1 MNAEIDAPVADYV
14 TLADK
19 WKGKRLNSP
28 NDAVFSSNGDLFFT
42 DPAYGLEKGFE
53 DPARE
58 ISFTGVFRLTAGGDL
73 TLLTDQMSAPN
84 GIALSP
90 DETRLYVAN
99 SGEGDKAL
107 WMEYKLNVDGTLAEG
122 KIFHDTSK
130 KNEGDAGAPDG
141 MKIRK
146 DGIMFATGPG
156 GVWIF
161 SPEREHLGTIKT
173 GQATS
178 NCALDDDGRYL
189 YITAD
194 MYLMRIMLKYED

>member
-1 MNAEIDAPVADYV
+1 
-14 TLADK
+14 
-19 WKGKRLNSP
+19 
-28 NDAVFSSNGDLFFT
+28 
-42 DPAYGLEKGFE
+42 
-53 DPARE
+53 
-58 ISFTGVFRLTAGGDL
+58 
-73 TLLTDQMSAPN
+73 
-84 GIALSP
+84 
-90 DETRLYVAN
+90 
-99 SGEGDKAL
+99 
-107 WMEYKLNVDGTLAEG
+107 MEYKLNVDGTLDEG

-130 KNEGDAGAPDG
+130 KNEGDTGAPDG

-161 SPEREHLGTIKT
+161 SPEGEHLGTIKT

-194 MYLMRIMLKYED
+194 MFLMRIKLKN